1 MIRAALFC
9 LLQATGASLGD
20 LEPDLRALA
29 RPLIDG
35 EVVPS
40 LVVSWITPQAGTGSF
55 GIGQLSRED
64 PRVPDE
70 TTAFEIGSVTK
81 TFTALLLARRVA
93 LGELALN
100 TELSDLLPEDC
111 RPPASTTPVR
121 LVDVVTHSAGFPAI
135 PTNLER
141 DMSLF
146 VVDYSV
152 FDGDKMRSFL
162 RGFESVTDPGQSF
175 LYSNAGFGVLGWA
188 FTERAESSLEE
199 LLRAELFE
207 PLELKD
213 TFIRITAERAKTLAP
228 SHDPNG
234 DPVPP
239 ANFATLEACGAI
251 RSTAA
256 DMMRYLQVQLEPTG
270 ELASAIELTQ
280 TVNFRDPRGIA
291 IGLAWQFSRDE
302 KILFH
307 DGQTGGQACFVFFN
321 PSTQTAGLVLAN
333 GSTPRVAELGVRLMK
348 RISGEAIEPPTIRVG
363 VDLREE
369 QLVPLE
375 GVYLSLFGSAM
386 QITREENRLY
396 ARLPR
401 QAAFRLH
408 PSAATEFFYRDIDAE
423 ISFELDE
430 SSTPARA
437 VVLHQNG
444 RDTRYVRR
452 KD

>member
-1 MIRAALFC
+1 MISAALFC
-9 LLQATGASLGD
+9 LLQTAGATSDG

-29 RPLIDG
+29 QPLIDG

-40 LVVSWITPQAGTGSF
+40 LVISWLSPEAGFGSF
-55 GIGQLSRED
+55 GMGQLSRED
-64 PRVPDE
+64 KRVPNE

-81 TFTALLLARRVA
+81 TFTALLLARRIA
-93 LGELALN
+93 IGELTLN
-100 TELSDLLPEDC
+100 TELSDLLPKDC
-111 RPPASTTPVR
+111 RPPATTTPVR
-121 LVDVVTHSAGFPAI
+121 LVDVATHTAGFPAI
-135 PTNLER
+135 PSNLER
-141 DMSLF
+141 DMSRF

-152 FDGDKMRSFL
+152 FDECKMRGFL
-162 RGFESVTDPGQSF
+162 RGFESLTDPGKTF
-175 LYSNAGFGVLGWA
+175 VYSNAGFGVLGWA
-188 FTERAESSLEE
+188 LAQRAESSFEE

-207 PLELKD
+207 PLQLTN
-213 TFIRITAERAKTLAP
+213 TFIRITAKRADTLAP

-234 DPVPP
+234 DLVPP
-239 ANFATLEACGAI
+239 ADFATLEACGAI

-256 DMMRYLQVQLEPTG
+256 DLMRYLRAQLEPSG
-270 ELASAIELTQ
+270 ELAPALELTQ
-280 TVNFRDPRGIA
+280 TVNFRDHRGIT
-291 IGLAWQFSRDE
+291 IGLAWQFSRDG

-333 GSTPRVAELGVRLMK
+333 GSTPRVAELGLRLMK
-348 RISGEAIEPPTIRVG
+348 RISGEAIEPPSIRIG
-363 VDLREE
+363 VSLREE

-375 GVYLSLFGSAM
+375 GVYLSIFGSAM
-386 QITREENRLY
+386 QITREKNRLY

-408 PSAATEFFYRDIDAE
+408 SSAATEFFYRDIEAE
-423 ISFELDE
+423 ISFVLEE
-430 SSTPARA
+430 PGTAASA

-444 RDTRYVRR
+444 RDIRYVRR